1 MKKLQNGS
9 DIRGVALA
17 TPNGPEVN
25 LTPETAERLARGFAD
40 FLVEKTGLGL
50 DDLTIAVGRDPR
62 ITGEALEDAICR
74 GLAAYGCKVYSA
86 GLASTPAMF
95 MATVFPEF
103 DCDGSIMIT
112 ASHMPME
119 RNGMKFFS
127 KEGGLEKQDI
137 SKIIEFAEGASAG
150 ASAGGAAGDD
160 GASGSGGAAGASGG
174 ASVGNAASDDGASGA
189 GGAAGASG
197 GASAGG
203 ADPTHINLIDRY
215 CSHLK
220 SIICEALADTASQP
234 LAGLRIT
241 VDAGNG
247 GGGFFAE
254 KVLKPLGA
262 DVSTSQFLEPDGTF
276 PNHIPNPENRA
287 AMEAIRTRVLETRTD
302 LGLIFDTD
310 VDRASAVDEQGKEI
324 AHNGIVAMAAAL
336 IAEEHPGTTVVT
348 DSVTSNELSKFLTEE
363 LGLKHLRYKRGYRNV
378 IGKAIALNKEGI
390 DSQLAIE
397 TSGHGAYKQNYF
409 LDDGAYLATLI
420 VIKAARLQ
428 REGKK
433 ISSVIANL
441 KEPVEAREVR
451 LPIAGDDFVETGDK
465 IIADLTKA
473 ATDGRLS
480 EVCLA
485 EPNYEGV
492 RIDFNSPEIQGWML
506 LRKSLHDPIMPL
518 NYEANA
524 VGGCKKIAADIK
536 PILAMYPQLDISL
549 LII

>member
-50 DDLTIAVGRDPR
+50 GELTIAVGRDPR

-137 SKIIEFAEGASAG
+137 SKIIEFAEGAG
-150 ASAGGAAGDD
+150 
-160 GASGSGGAAGASGG
+160 GG
-174 ASVGNAASDDGASGA
+174 ASTSVGGA
-189 GGAAGASG
+189 GI
-197 GASAGG
+197 
-203 ADPTHINLIDRY
+203 THIDLIDRY
-215 CSHLK
+215 CNHLK
-220 SIICEALADTASQP
+220 NIIREACGDGEP

-287 AMEAIRTRVLETRTD
+287 AMEAIRTRVLETGTD

-378 IGKAIALNKEGI
+378 IGKAITLNKEGI

-420 VIKAARLQ
+420 VIKAAKLQ

-480 EVCLA
+480 EVSLA

-518 NYEANA
+518 NYEAN
-524 VGGCKKIAADIK
+524 VEGGCKKIAADIK

-549 LII
+549 LDV